1 MLFALRQLWLSGQIA
16 AGSKVVAVHTGGLQ
30 GLRGYTQVP

>member
-16 AGSKVVAVHTGGLQ
+16 RKAVVAVHTGGLQ
-30 GLRGYTQVP
+30 GLRGYGKTP

>member
-1 MLFALRQLWLSGQIA
+1 MLFALRQLWLSGQI